1 MRFRQAVLHALLVL
15 AAIGLGGRALATLAR
30 LLPGGERAQAPFRLS
45 LDRVTRVGPAAQAAG
60 LREGDRI
67 VAVAGQPF
75 VGRRLLAE
83 TLARMAT
90 GAALDVEV
98 ERPGGQRHRL
108 ALPAEVRATGL
119 SDRVQGLALAV
130 FLPIFCVALGF
141 YVAFRRPEDPR
152 AWLLLGLLLGF
163 ATIFNSDADPAAW
176 PRLLAWPAL
185 SFLGL
190 FNALWAPFML
200 LFGIHFPERL
210 PADRRHPWLVWLWLA
225 PLVAL
230 APLGGLIE
238 VVSSE
243 SFAATRP
250 LLVPGQLLGAL
261 PAILMLGA
269 ISGFFALLG
278 YKSFRLPSPDAR
290 RRLRLLWFGAS
301 VSFTPMF
308 VLVLIALPRGG
319 DVAQGIPGW
328 ILVPALLLMALFP
341 LTLAYTIVVDRAL
354 DVGVV
359 IRQGLQYALAR
370 NGVFALRVVISMA
383 VIAAAASLAAD
394 PAANRPRRLMFMAA
408 GVGLVIQVQR
418 GGERLKAFT
427 DRRFFREALDTELLL
442 QGLADD
448 VRTIVDTD
456 LLLDTVARRLS
467 DALHA
472 PRVAVFLER
481 DGSYALAQGQGLGSP
496 PPDVVLPGAGA
507 VAERLRAE
515 ERPLLVYPEDPR
527 SWVRDLPERDGLR
540 RVQAQALIPLRLKQ
554 RLAGFLAL
562 GPKLSEEPYAPS
574 DLRLLQTV
582 GAQVAL
588 ALEHAR
594 LTAEVAAEVARR
606 ARDSRELEIAREV
619 QEQLFPQELPRVP
632 GLELAGRCRPAR
644 GVGGDYY
651 DFLALGPQR
660 FGIAIGDVS
669 GKGIPAA
676 LLMAS
681 LQASLRGQA
690 SFGTRDLSELME
702 RVNKLICAS
711 SSPNRY
717 ATFFYA
723 EYAPARRRL
732 AYVNAGHNAPMLLR
746 ADGQLERLEA
756 GGPVVGLIEFASYA
770 AAEVELR
777 PGDVLLGY
785 TDGLSEAMNTAD
797 EEWGEER
804 LAQALRA
811 AAALPAAQAVERL
824 IAEADAF
831 AAGAPQHDDMT
842 LLVVRALEA

>member
-1 MRFRQAVLHALLVL
+1 MRFRQAALYALLL
-15 AAIGLGGRALATLAR
+15 FAAVGLGGRALATLAR

-45 LDRVTRVGPAAQAAG
+45 LDQVTRVDPTAQAGG

-67 VAVAGQPF
+67 VAVAGRPF
-75 VGRRLLAE
+75 VGRRVLAE
-83 TLARMAT
+83 KLAEMAP
-90 GAALDVEV
+90 GGVLEVEV
-98 ERPGGQRHRL
+98 ARPDGGRQRL
-108 ALPAEVRATGL
+108 DLPTEARATGL
-119 SDRVQGLALAV
+119 SDRVQGLVLAV

-141 YVAFRRPEDPR
+141 HVAFRRPEDLR

-185 SFLGL
+185 SSLGL

-200 LFGIHFPERL
+200 LFGTHFPERL
-210 PADRRHPWLVWLWLA
+210 PLDRRHPWLVWLWLA

-250 LLVPGQLLGAL
+250 LLVPGQLLGRL
-261 PAILMLGA
+261 PGILMLGA

-308 VLVLIALPRGG
+308 VLVLMGMVRGR
-319 DVAQGIPGW
+319 DVGQGIPSW
-328 ILVPALLLMALFP
+328 ILAPALLLMALFP

-418 GGERLKAFT
+418 AGEKLKAFT
-427 DRRFFREALDTELLL
+427 DRRFFREALDTERLL

-456 LLLDTVARRLS
+456 VLLDTASGRLS

-481 DGSYALAQGQGLGSP
+481 EGGYALVQGQGLGSP
-496 PPDVVLPGAGA
+496 LPDVVLPAAGA
-507 VAERLRAE
+507 VADRLRAE
-515 ERPLLVYPEDPR
+515 ERPLLVYPDDPR
-527 SWVRDLPERDGLR
+527 SWLRDLPERDGLR

-554 RLAGFLAL
+554 RLAGFLA
-562 GPKLSEEPYAPS
+562 
-574 DLRLLQTV
+574 
-582 GAQVAL
+582 
-588 ALEHAR
+588 
-594 LTAEVAAEVARR
+594 
-606 ARDSRELEIAREV
+606 
-619 QEQLFPQELPRVP
+619 P
-632 GLELAGRCRPAR
+632 G
-644 GVGGDYY
+644 
-651 DFLALGPQR
+651 
-660 FGIAIGDVS
+660 
-669 GKGIPAA
+669 
-676 LLMAS
+676 
-681 LQASLRGQA
+681 
-690 SFGTRDLSELME
+690 
-702 RVNKLICAS
+702 
-711 SSPNRY
+711 
-717 ATFFYA
+717 
-723 EYAPARRRL
+723 
-732 AYVNAGHNAPMLLR
+732 
-746 ADGQLERLEA
+746 
-756 GGPVVGLIEFASYA
+756 
-770 AAEVELR
+770 
-777 PGDVLLGY
+777 
-785 TDGLSEAMNTAD
+785 
-797 EEWGEER
+797 
-804 LAQALRA
+804 AQALRGGLRALRPAPA
-811 AAALPAAQAVERL
+811 ADGRRAGGAGPRARPADGRGGRRGRAPGAGQPRAGDRARGAGAALPAGAAARARARAGRPLPPGPGRGRRL
-824 IAEADAF
+824 LRLPG
-831 AAGAPQHDDMT
+831 AGARPPGPGHRRCLGQGHPGGAADGQPAGLAARPGQLRHARPGRADGARQPAHLRLVQPQPLRD
-842 LLVVRALEA
+842 LLLRRVRSGRNAGWRT

>member
-1 MRFRQAVLHALLVL
+1 
-15 AAIGLGGRALATLAR
+15 
-30 LLPGGERAQAPFRLS
+30 
-45 LDRVTRVGPAAQAAG
+45 
-60 LREGDRI
+60 
-67 VAVAGQPF
+67 
-75 VGRRLLAE
+75 
-83 TLARMAT
+83 
-90 GAALDVEV
+90 
-98 ERPGGQRHRL
+98 
-108 ALPAEVRATGL
+108 
-119 SDRVQGLALAV
+119 
-130 FLPIFCVALGF
+130 
-141 YVAFRRPEDPR
+141 
-152 AWLLLGLLLGF
+152 
-163 ATIFNSDADPAAW
+163 
-176 PRLLAWPAL
+176 
-185 SFLGL
+185 
-190 FNALWAPFML
+190 
-200 LFGIHFPERL
+200 
-210 PADRRHPWLVWLWLA
+210 
-225 PLVAL
+225 
-230 APLGGLIE
+230 
-238 VVSSE
+238 
-243 SFAATRP
+243 
-250 LLVPGQLLGAL
+250 
-261 PAILMLGA
+261 
-269 ISGFFALLG
+269 
-278 YKSFRLPSPDAR
+278 
-290 RRLRLLWFGAS
+290 
-301 VSFTPMF
+301 
-308 VLVLIALPRGG
+308 
-319 DVAQGIPGW
+319 
-328 ILVPALLLMALFP
+328 
-341 LTLAYTIVVDRAL
+341 
-354 DVGVV
+354 
-359 IRQGLQYALAR
+359 
-370 NGVFALRVVISMA
+370 
-383 VIAAAASLAAD
+383 
-394 PAANRPRRLMFMAA
+394 
-408 GVGLVIQVQR
+408 
-418 GGERLKAFT
+418 
-427 DRRFFREALDTELLL
+427 
-442 QGLADD
+442 
-448 VRTIVDTD
+448 
-456 LLLDTVARRLS
+456 
-467 DALHA
+467 
-472 PRVAVFLER
+472 
-481 DGSYALAQGQGLGSP
+481 
-496 PPDVVLPGAGA
+496 
-507 VAERLRAE
+507 
-515 ERPLLVYPEDPR
+515 
-527 SWVRDLPERDGLR
+527 
-540 RVQAQALIPLRLKQ
+540 
-554 RLAGFLAL
+554 
-562 GPKLSEEPYAPS
+562 
-574 DLRLLQTV
+574 LQTG

-723 EYAPARRRL
+723 EYAPARHRL